1 MKIYLAGSIPK
12 GDGAAKNFDDWH
24 KRYGAVLE
32 PLFNAQCLI
41 PRAGEVDETDYV
53 LVVGKDSYSIKTSDL
68 VVVNA
73 EGKLG
78 AGTAME
84 LVIARYL
91 KKHIVTVLPKNTHH
105 RRPNLVFDGV
115 LVEDWVHPFIKTFSD
130 FVIEKID
137 DIVAI
142 KDQIL
147 SAPVKDI
154 GIIDQAIAR
163 RETTLTT

>member
-12 GDGAAKNFDDWH
+12 GDEAAKNFDNWH
-24 KRYGAVLE
+24 QRYRAVLE
-32 PLFNAQCLI
+32 PLFFAECLI

-53 LVVGKDSYSIKTSDL
+53 LVVGKDSYSIKISDL

-73 EGKLG
+73 ESKLG

-91 KKHIVTVLPKNTHH
+91 KKPVVTVLPKNTHH
-105 RRPNLVFDGV
+105 RRSNLMFDGV

-130 FVIEKID
+130 FVVEKVD
-137 DIVAI
+137 DISAI
-142 KDQIL
+142 KDQVL

-154 GIIDQAIAR
+154 SIIDKAIAR
-163 RETTLTT
+163 REASLK